1 MRLRKNLETIDSID
15 EFKEMESTVI
25 RKILKVTLL
34 LLLVAVCGV
43 GYMGWF
49 RIRSTRLDLDNVEL
63 MADPAAAM
71 EVDQDILDEIV
82 GERKRKAE

>member
-1 MRLRKNLETIDSID
+1 
-15 EFKEMESTVI
+15 MESTVI

-82 GERKRKAE
+82 RERKRKAE

>member
-1 MRLRKNLETIDSID
+1 MLEMRLRKNLETIDSID

-82 GERKRKAE
+82 RR